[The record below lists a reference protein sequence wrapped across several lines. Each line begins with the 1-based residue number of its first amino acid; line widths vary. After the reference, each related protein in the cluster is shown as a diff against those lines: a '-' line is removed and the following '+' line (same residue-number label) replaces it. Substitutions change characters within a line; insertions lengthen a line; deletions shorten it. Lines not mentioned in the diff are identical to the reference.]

1 MLDSTLNLNLAVFG
15 KTAVGQQ
22 EIASRAL
29 GLPPIVRRLLILV
42 DGKRTGQEL
51 NALVAGHVLAD
62 LLDQLLQKNCIELV
76 KAAVGTA
83 ASPSTGLEGVPP
95 AESRSAQEL
104 DMARNFMI
112 NTLNAAFGQHYCL
125 TLIEAI
131 SVCQSTQALRQ
142 LYPTW
147 LKTMGESRSS
157 GKELPALIGK
167 LLRVL

>member
-1 MLDSTLNLNLAVFG
+1 M
-15 KTAVGQQ
+15 
-22 EIASRAL
+22 
-29 GLPPIVRRLLILV
+29 RRLLILV

-51 NALVAGHVLAD
+51 SGFVAGHELAD
-62 LLDQLLQKNCIELV
+62 LLAQLLQKNCIELGTTGV
-76 KAAVGTA
+76 AAKGVDPAGAPTVGTA

-125 TLIEAI
+125 TLIEAV
-131 SVCQSTQALRQ
+131 SLCQSTQALRQ

-147 LKTMGESRSS
+147 LKTCLLYTSRC
-157 GKELPALIGK
+157 
-167 LLRVL
+167 V